1 MVCGIKEDRFV
12 LCNAFRFDVQ
22 FSRFCWNVFSDF
34 EDYFFLYSFVSIS
47 KRDKKNLLRCSFS
60 LQGVV
65 KFICKTKSLALHKGG
80 GIFFVRKN
88 LVTEL
93 ISVMMITGVVA
104 PQTICPK
111 SLKAK

>member
-1 MVCGIKEDRFV
+1 MVSKKTGSSCAMPLDSMFSSVGFV
-12 LCNAFRFDVQ
+12 GMSSLTLKIT
-22 FSRFCWNVFSDF
+22 FSFIHL
-34 EDYFFLYSFVSIS
+34 YPFLNEI
-47 KRDKKNLLRCSFS
+47 KKNLLRCSFS

-65 KFICKTKSLALHKGG
+65 NFNCSTKSLALHKGG